1 MYQFNAVGYIQS
13 PYREKFA
20 IPRQPGLVSSAQGR
34 LVLTGDCNRQECIA
48 GLEAFSHIWL
58 QFVFH
63 ATAEQGWKPKVRPPR
78 LGGNQKTGIFATRST
93 FRPNPIGLSVVKL
106 EDILYQDKHWQLVIS
121 GLDLLDQ
128 TPVLDIKPYIAYSDA
143 LPEASSGFA
152 QQAPEQ
158 QMPVRF
164 TSQALQQLKLYES
177 QYPELRVFIEQVLTQ
192 DPRPAY
198 RQHKEDNNTYGMQ
211 LYQLNIRWQVKAE
224 EAIVTAVSDC

>member
-1 MYQFNAVGYIQS
+1 MYQFNTVGYVQS

-34 LVLTGDCNRQECIA
+34 LILTDDYNRQECIA
-48 GLEAFSHIWL
+48 GLEDFSHIWI

-78 LGGNQKTGIFATRST
+78 LGGNRKVGIFATRST

-106 EDILYQDKHWQLVIS
+106 EEILYEDKHWQLVIS
-121 GLDLLDQ
+121 GLDLLDK

-143 LPEASSGFA
+143 LTEVSSGFA
-152 QQAPEQ
+152 QEAPQQ
-158 QMPVRF
+158 QMPVNF
-164 TSQALQQLKLYES
+164 SPQALKQLDRYHSQYPQLKL
-177 QYPELRVFIEQVLTQ
+177 LIEQVLAQ

-198 RQHKEDNNTYGMQ
+198 RQHKDDNKTYGMQ
-211 LYQLNIRWQVKAE
+211 LYQLNIRWQVMAQ
-224 EAIVTAVSDC
+224 EAVVTAVSDC